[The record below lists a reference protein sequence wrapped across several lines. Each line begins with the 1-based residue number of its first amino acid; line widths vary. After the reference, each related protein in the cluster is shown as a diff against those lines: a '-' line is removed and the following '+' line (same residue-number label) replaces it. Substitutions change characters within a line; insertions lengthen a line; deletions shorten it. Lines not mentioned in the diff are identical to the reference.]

1 MNTRTLL
8 LAAVCL
14 AVGVPAPLPAGA
26 QQRRAV
32 EPPIVENTAPLW
44 SEAARWRV
52 DSLPVVEIGGDRLS
66 GGFAGLVYP
75 ARLSDGRIVVG
86 DAAAGEIL
94 MYDAQ
99 GAMLGTVAT
108 RASAPDQA
116 PRLLWAG
123 VYDGDSIAALV
134 SFPTRVLVFG
144 ADGALARETPLR
156 GMAPARLRD
165 MEEVL
170 SLNDVSIFAD
180 GSLVGS
186 PVPAW
191 RDREH
196 PDTWTYLHFTPAGRS
211 AGVLVRVQRSES
223 ASTPVQFGRW
233 GAMTVGRDR
242 VYAGWN
248 DAYDFEVL
256 RRDGSVAMRIRR
268 PHQPV
273 PVPAGL
279 GERMRDEQARQLE
292 TQLAAA
298 RADTIAAAGFRSNVV
313 LNLERNLAAT
323 RAAYSRETFP
333 AWSLLLADSEGN
345 LWVRAYAPP
354 GDPQQAWSVFD
365 PDGRWLGEVELPNGV
380 RPRQIGP
387 DWMLGTFFQDGVRRV
402 RVYRLHKPGAGSD

>member
-1 MNTRTLL
+1 MNARTL
-8 LAAVCL
+8 LAAVL
-14 AVGVPAPLPAGA
+14 LPVVLVAGGAGA
-26 QQRRAV
+26 QLRGAS
-32 EPPIVENTAPLW
+32 PPLIESAAPVW
-44 SEAARWRV
+44 TEAARWRV
-52 DSLPVVEIGGDRLS
+52 DPVPMVEIGGERLG

-86 DAAAGEIL
+86 DAGAGEIL
-94 MYDAQ
+94 MYDA
-99 GAMLGTVAT
+99 GGSILGTVAT
-108 RASAPDQA
+108 RAVGPDQA

-123 VYDGDSIAALV
+123 AFDGDSIAALV
-134 SFPTRVLVFG
+134 SLPTRLLVFG
-144 ADGALARETPLR
+144 ADGTLARETQLR

-165 MEEVL
+165 MESVL
-170 SLNDVSIFAD
+170 SLNDVSMFAD

-211 AGVLVRVQRSES
+211 AGVLVRVQRSEAS
-223 ASTPVQFGRW
+223 STPVQFGRW
-233 GAMTVGRDR
+233 GAMAVGRDR
-242 VYAGWN
+242 VFAGWN
-248 DAYDFEVL
+248 DGYDFDVY

-268 PHQPV
+268 PHSPV
-273 PVPAGL
+273 PVPSGL
-279 GERMRDEQARQLE
+279 GERMRDEQAQQLE

-298 RADTIAAAGFRSNVV
+298 RADTVAAVGFRSNVV

-323 RAAYSRETFP
+323 RASYSRETFP

-354 GDPQQAWSVFD
+354 GDPQQTWSVFD
-365 PDGRWLGEVELPNGV
+365 PDGRWLGEVELPAGV

-387 DWMLGTFFQDGVRRV
+387 DWVLGTFFQDGVRRV
-402 RVYRLHKPGAGSD
+402 QVYRLHKPAGG